1 MFFTFVGV
9 VIAIIGFI
17 LGVIG
22 LREVNLK
29 RQPGR
34 VIALIGIGCNTFAIV
49 FPILSTVYYLLNT
62 PTY

>member
-1 MFFTFVGV
+1 M
-9 VIAIIGFI
+9 AIIGFI

-22 LREVNLK
+22 LKEVNLK